1 MRELPQQSYHLRPG
15 GGHTFVKQAEE
26 REREIEGKIEE
37 VEKRNMRGRRKKE
50 REGKKRRK
58 RRWGDERGRKE
69 KEGQYMY
76 IGGKGE
82 TETRRTGSM
91 AEERNKN

>member
-26 REREIEGKIEE
+26 REREIAGKIEE
-37 VEKRNMRGRRKKE
+37 VEKRNMRGRRREKE
-50 REGKKRRK
+50 KKRRK

-82 TETRRTGSM
+82 TEARRTGSM

>member
-26 REREIEGKIEE
+26 REREIAGKIEE
-37 VEKRNMRGRRKKE
+37 VEKRNMRGRRREKE
-50 REGKKRRK
+50 KKRRK

-76 IGGKGE
+76 MGGKGE
-82 TETRRTGSM
+82 TETIRTGSM

>member
-1 MRELPQQSYHLRPG
+1 
-15 GGHTFVKQAEE
+15 
-26 REREIEGKIEE
+26 
-37 VEKRNMRGRRKKE
+37 MRGRRKKE